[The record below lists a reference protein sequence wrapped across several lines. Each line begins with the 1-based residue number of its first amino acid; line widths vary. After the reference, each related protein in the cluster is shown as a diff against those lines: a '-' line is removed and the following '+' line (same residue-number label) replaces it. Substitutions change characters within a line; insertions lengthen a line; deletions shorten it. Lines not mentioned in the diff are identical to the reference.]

1 MIELVLIATS
11 LYFVLTCGLLY
22 YSSANTI
29 VKASSLTLFVLTGLL
44 TYWHYTEYLSS
55 PIIGHPDDKFVY
67 VHHIIE
73 DDLITLWLKDLPD
86 LKNKLYSF
94 PYDRETAK
102 KLEKA
107 KQTQS
112 RGKQSEGEFIKRS
125 REKAPGLE
133 IDDWQGIN
141 NSVSKGS

>member
-1 MIELVLIATS
+1 MIELVLIS
-11 LYFVLTCGLLY
+11 VGLYFVLMCSLIY
-22 YSSANTI
+22 YSHANTI
-29 VKASSLTLFVLTGLL
+29 IKGSALTLFVLTGLL

-67 VHHIIE
+67 IHHIIE
-73 DDLITLWLKDLPD
+73 DDQITLWLKDLPD

-107 KQTQS
+107 KQAQS

-141 NSVSKGS
+141 DPTPKRS